1 MLVSYLCTCTSLV
14 VEENVQRGN
23 VQSYSKW
30 NYIVAYSYS
39 LNTMTTLFDINIFI
53 KIFFAGKYL
62 IIPSFFV
69 NVKFAM

>member
-1 MLVSYLCTCTSLV
+1 MI
-14 VEENVQRGN
+14 EEKVQREN

-39 LNTMTTLFDINIFI
+39 LNTIITLFDINIFI
-53 KIFFAGKYL
+53 KILFAGKYL
-62 IIPSFFV
+62 IMPSFFV